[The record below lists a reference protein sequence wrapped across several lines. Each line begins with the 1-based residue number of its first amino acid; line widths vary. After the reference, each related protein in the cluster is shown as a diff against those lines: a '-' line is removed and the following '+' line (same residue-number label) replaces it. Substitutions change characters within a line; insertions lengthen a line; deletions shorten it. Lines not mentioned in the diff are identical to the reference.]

1 MLSLIPRSSVNFVVY
16 MFKTPPISEK
26 RRIAAVLWN
35 VPVAETPIT
44 LVLVLD
50 ASKVHT
56 SANSSS
62 F

>member
-1 MLSLIPRSSVNFVVY
+1 MIPRSSVNFVVY

-56 SANSSS
+56 SAN
-62 F
+62 

>member
-1 MLSLIPRSSVNFVVY
+1 MLLVSRSLVNFVVC
-16 MFKTPPISEK
+16 MFQTPPSPEK

-62 F
+62 S